1 MKKAF
6 TMVELV
12 FAIVIV
18 GILSAIAIPKFVAT
32 RDDAIISKGRAT
44 VAALRSA
51 IAMER
56 QKRILRNDFSDINGT
71 AAISTIDYGMDE
83 NRLSL
88 NGDTFTFTAPNGN
101 TCAFSVT
108 NNKLIKGTCSVA
120 SMSDL

>member
-71 AAISTIDYGMDE
+71 AAKSLLDYGMDE
-83 NRLSL
+83 NRWSL